1 MSFTQKSSYK
11 SEMASVVEVL
21 KELDA
26 KDLSSDKAVAVLA
39 DVENHLRHSTVF
51 STNELNLVRN
61 LTKSDNFIC
70 TTSPL

>member
-1 MSFTQKSSYK
+1 
-11 SEMASVVEVL
+11 MASVVEVL

-51 STNELNLVRN
+51 STNEVNLVRN

>member
-1 MSFTQKSSYK
+1 
-11 SEMASVVEVL
+11 MASVVEVL

-51 STNELNLVRN
+51 SINELNLVRN

-70 TTSPL
+70 TTSP